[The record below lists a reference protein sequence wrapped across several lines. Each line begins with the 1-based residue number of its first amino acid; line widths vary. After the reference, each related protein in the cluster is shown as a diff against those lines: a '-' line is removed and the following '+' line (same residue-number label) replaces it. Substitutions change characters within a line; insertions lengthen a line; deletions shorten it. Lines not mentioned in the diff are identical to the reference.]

1 MVGEAK
7 LEMFLE
13 ENPPIESNI
22 PKACASL
29 DEAKS
34 YLTELVS
41 ESSTQVKYCC
51 FKLFYIIYYL
61 LNKINIDRHGY

>member
-22 PKACASL
+22 AKAKIGL
-29 DEAKS
+29 NEAKS
-34 YLTELVS
+34 YLIESISEL
-41 ESSTQVKYCC
+41 STQVRNYCLKYNTS
-51 FKLFYIIYYL
+51 FTF
-61 LNKINIDRHGY
+61 

>member
-22 PKACASL
+22 ANANAGL
-29 DEAKS
+29 NEAKS
-34 YLTELVS
+34 YLTESIS
-41 ESSTQVKYCC
+41 ELSTQV
-51 FKLFYIIYYL
+51 FNITLFIKMLCVLCTI
-61 LNKINIDRHGY
+61 